1 MEQTVKTW
9 RVLELLKT
17 TENLLKE
24 KNIENPRL
32 NAELLLSDVLNEP
45 RIKLYLDFEKPLSE
59 QEISEY
65 RTRIKRRLSRE
76 PLQYILGYAE
86 FFGLRFKVTPD
97 VLIPRPE
104 TEILVEKAIEAVSS
118 FDMLNPKI
126 LEIGT
131 GSGCI
136 SIALAN
142 KVNCKIDAID
152 ISSEALDIA
161 KHNSGISNTSD
172 KITFSNKSIFKDF
185 QNFEDYDIILS
196 NPPYIAADEMKNTSE
211 EIKNFEPAYALTDG
225 GNGFSFYK
233 QIFKLMKE
241 TPRQVKAFLEIGDNK
256 RSKVEDL
263 LKVSDIKNYIF
274 HKDYHGIDRVL
285 FINKEKN

>member
-65 RTRIKRRLSRE
+65 RTRIKRRLNRE
-76 PLQYILGYAE
+76 PLQYIMGYAD
-86 FFGLRFKVTPD
+86 FYGLRFNVTPD

-142 KVNCKIDAID
+142 KVNCKIEAID
-152 ISSEALDIA
+152 NSIEALDIA
-161 KHNSGISNTSD
+161 KHNSEVNNTSD
-172 KITFSNKSIFKDF
+172 KIIFSNKSIFKDF
-185 QNFEDYDIILS
+185 QNFGDYDIILS
-196 NPPYIAADEMKNTSE
+196 NPPYIPADELKNTAD

-225 GNGFSFYK
+225 EDGFSFYK
-233 QIFKLMKE
+233 QIFKLIKE
-241 TPRQVKAFLEIGDNK
+241 TRRQVKVFLEIGDGKRNK
-256 RSKVEDL
+256 AEDL
-263 LKVSDIKNYIF
+263 LIVSDIKNYIF

-285 FINKEKN
+285 YINKEKK

>member
-65 RTRIKRRLSRE
+65 RTKIKRRLSRE

-86 FFGLRFKVTPD
+86 FFGLKFKVTPD

-142 KVNCKIDAID
+142 KVNCKINAID
-152 ISSEALDIA
+152 ISNEALDIA
-161 KHNSGISNTSD
+161 KHNSEVNNTSD
-172 KITFSNKSIFKDF
+172 KIIFSNKSIFKDF
-185 QNFEDYDIILS
+185 QDFGDYDIIIS
-196 NPPYIAADEMKNTSE
+196 NPPYIPSDELKNTAE

-225 GNGFSFYK
+225 GDGLSFYK
-233 QIFKLMKE
+233 QIFKLIKE
-241 TPRQVKAFLEIGDNK
+241 TPNQIKAFLEIGDGKRNK
-256 RSKVEDL
+256 TEDL
-263 LKVSDIKNYIF
+263 LIASGIKNYNF

-285 FINKEKN
+285 YINKEKN

>member
-1 MEQTVKTW
+1 MEQTVKKW

-65 RTRIKRRLSRE
+65 RNKVKRRLSRE
-76 PLQYILGYAE
+76 PLQYILGYTE
-86 FFGLRFKVTPD
+86 FFGLKFKVTPD

-104 TEILVEKAIEAVSS
+104 TEILVEKAIEAASL

-142 KVNCKIDAID
+142 KVNCRIDAID
-152 ISSEALDIA
+152 NSIEALDIA
-161 KHNSGISNTSD
+161 KHNSETNNTSD

-185 QNFEDYDIILS
+185 QDFENYDIILS
-196 NPPYIAADEMKNTSE
+196 NPPYIPADELKNTAD

-225 GNGFSFYK
+225 GDGLSFYK
-233 QIFKLMKE
+233 QIFKLIKE
-241 TPRQVKAFLEIGDNK
+241 THRQVKVFLEIGDGKRNK
-256 RSKVEDL
+256 AEDL

-285 FINKEKN
+285 YINKEKN

>member
-32 NAELLLSDVLNEP
+32 NAELLLSDVLKEP

-65 RTRIKRRLSRE
+65 RTKIKRRLSRE
-76 PLQYILGYAE
+76 PLQYILGYSE
-86 FFGLRFKVTPD
+86 FFGLRFKVTTD

-136 SIALAN
+136 SIAVAN

-152 ISSEALDIA
+152 NSSEALDIA
-161 KHNSGISNTSD
+161 KHNSEILNTSD
-172 KITFSNKSIFKDF
+172 KISFSIKSIFKDF

-196 NPPYIAADEMKNTSE
+196 NPPYIAVDELKNTADE
-211 EIKNFEPAYALTDG
+211 IRNFEPAYALTDG
-225 GNGFSFYK
+225 GDGLSFYK
-233 QIFKLMKE
+233 QIFKLINE
-241 TPRQVKAFLEIGDNK
+241 TQNQIKAVLEIGDGK
-256 RSKVEDL
+256 RNKVEEL
-263 LKVSDIKNYIF
+263 LNIQNIKNYTF

-285 FINKEKN
+285 YLNKEKN